1 MKTLKV
7 ESKLSEINKI
17 RLFLKDV
24 LKGLHLSEED
34 YYMVELSLIE
44 VCINIMRYAYPT
56 QKKGSIFL
64 KAWEKSGRFY
74 IEIRDDGIPFDPK
87 KTKKPNIKALLNS
100 EKKGGLGIFLTR
112 KMMDGFKYKR
122 DDGQNVLLLYKKLNN
137 MNHQ

>member
-7 ESKLSEINKI
+7 KSKLSEINKI
-17 RLFLKDV
+17 RQFLKEV

-44 VCINIMRYAYPT
+44 VCINIMRYAYPS
-56 QKKGSIFL
+56 KKNGDIYL
-64 KAWEKSGRFY
+64 KAWEQKGRFY
-74 IEIRDDGIPFDPK
+74 MEIRDNGIPFDPQ
-87 KTKKPNIKALLNS
+87 KTKKPDIKALINS

-122 DDGQNVLLLYKKLNN
+122 NQGENVLLLYKKI
-137 MNHQ
+137 

>member
-17 RLFLKDV
+17 RQFLKDV

-44 VCINIMRYAYPT
+44 VCINVMRYAYPSR
-56 QKKGSIFL
+56 KKGYIL
-64 KAWEKSGRFY
+64 LNAWEQKGRFY
-74 IEIRDDGIPFDPK
+74 IEIRDNGIPFDPR
-87 KTKKPNIKALLNS
+87 KTKKPDINSLIKS
-100 EKKGGLGIFLTR
+100 KKKGGLGIFITR

-122 DDGQNVLLLYKKLNN
+122 DEGENVLLLYKKLNHL
-137 MNHQ
+137 NHQ

>member
-1 MKTLKV
+1 MKSLKV

-17 RLFLKDV
+17 RQFLKDI

-44 VCINIMRYAYPT
+44 VCINIMRYAYPSK
-56 QKKGSIFL
+56 KKGCIFL

-87 KTKKPNIKALLNS
+87 KSKKPNIKTLLNS
-100 EKKGGLGIFLTR
+100 DKKGGLGIFLTR

-122 DDGQNVLLLYKKLNN
+122 DEGQNVLLLYKKLNN
-137 MNHQ
+137 INH